1 MHSIKRNSSIE
12 LLRILSMLIIV
23 IYHYEARNFNL
34 YVVASDR
41 VGEPDLLPQ
50 LLTHSIGKLGVPV
63 FVFISGWYG
72 LKYRKERFWEMVGMC
87 IFYALISC
95 IGCQLLYGQVR
106 FLELPFSINLWWFMA
121 AYLSVYLLSPG
132 INHFIDTCDKWQVLL
147 AVLTITY
154 ISFGDY
160 FVKSANIG
168 GLFQMFSMYLSARW
182 IKLYLKKWIDKWWFL
197 LLISLIIF
205 RAGLIIGGHYTGH
218 LGILPYLNSYVNPLT
233 TLMSAC
239 IFIGCSKLSF
249 NSTTINWLSASSLAV
264 YLCSESPFGQMF
276 FDSWFPHIEWNFLHF
291 IIGAI
296 AVYFCITIIDQIRKS
311 ITHNLIVN
319 KLK

>member
-95 IGCQLLYGQVR
+95 MV
-106 FLELPFSINLWWFMA
+106 
-121 AYLSVYLLSPG
+121 V
-132 INHFIDTCDKWQVLL
+132 H
-147 AVLTITY
+147 
-154 ISFGDY
+154 
-160 FVKSANIG
+160 G
-168 GLFQMFSMYLSARW
+168 GLFVYLSIVSRNQSFYRYMRQMA
-182 IKLYLKKWIDKWWFL
+182 
-197 LLISLIIF
+197 S
-205 RAGLIIGGHYTGH
+205 
-218 LGILPYLNSYVNPLT
+218 
-233 TLMSAC
+233 
-239 IFIGCSKLSF
+239 FIGCSDNYLYIIWRLFCKVCQYRR
-249 NSTTINWLSASSLAV
+249 TIPNV
-264 YLCSESPFGQMF
+264 QHVPKCKV
-276 FDSWFPHIEWNFLHF
+276 DK
-291 IIGAI
+291 IISKKM
-296 AVYFCITIIDQIRKS
+296 D
-311 ITHNLIVN
+311 
-319 KLK
+319 

>member
-1 MHSIKRNSSIE
+1 M
-12 LLRILSMLIIV
+12 
-23 IYHYEARNFNL
+23 A
-34 YVVASDR
+34 
-41 VGEPDLLPQ
+41 
-50 LLTHSIGKLGVPV
+50 
-63 FVFISGWYG
+63 
-72 LKYRKERFWEMVGMC
+72 GMC
-87 IFYALISC
+87 IFYAWISC

-106 FLELPFSINLWWFMA
+106 FLELPFSINLWWFHGGLFV
-121 AYLSVYLLSPG
+121 YLSIVSRNQSFYRYMRQMASFIGCSDNYLY
-132 INHFIDTCDKWQVLL
+132 T
-147 AVLTITY
+147 
-154 ISFGDY
+154 FGDY

-276 FDSWFPHIEWNFLHF
+276 LTVGFL
-291 IIGAI
+291 I
-296 AVYFCITIIDQIRKS
+296 
-311 ITHNLIVN
+311 
-319 KLK
+319 

>member
-95 IGCQLLYGQVR
+95 IGC
-106 FLELPFSINLWWFMA
+106 
-121 AYLSVYLLSPG
+121 
-132 INHFIDTCDKWQVLL
+132 
-147 AVLTITY
+147 
-154 ISFGDY
+154 
-160 FVKSANIG
+160 
-168 GLFQMFSMYLSARW
+168 
-182 IKLYLKKWIDKWWFL
+182 
-197 LLISLIIF
+197 
-205 RAGLIIGGHYTGH
+205 
-218 LGILPYLNSYVNPLT
+218 
-233 TLMSAC
+233 
-239 IFIGCSKLSF
+239 
-249 NSTTINWLSASSLAV
+249 
-264 YLCSESPFGQMF
+264 
-276 FDSWFPHIEWNFLHF
+276 
-291 IIGAI
+291 
-296 AVYFCITIIDQIRKS
+296 
-311 ITHNLIVN
+311 
-319 KLK
+319 